1 MTRVWP
7 LPELQYLPLTDNH
20 EARDVALVYSAA
32 ARDAVAERLAS
43 LRVVWSAEPAGAI
56 EAEWRRLAEECVGEV
71 VYSVGGGLATD
82 AAKYI
87 AARRGLPLVCIPT
100 ALSVDAFFTWASGV
114 RRDGCVQ
121 YIPTKTPDRVVVD
134 FEVIAAA
141 PPSVRAAGIGDVL
154 SIATGSWDWRY
165 AHERGANPGGAAY
178 DAGVDRIA
186 AALLAEAIECA
197 DAAGAGDEVGL
208 RRLIDC
214 LALEVQLC
222 NLIGHSRPEE
232 GSEHYFAYAAESI
245 LGHGLPHGDLVGPG
259 ILVMAA
265 LQGQDTRSLRRALV
279 ACHTPLDTIPAE
291 VIERTLRG
299 LPHYCR
305 AHDLPHGIAHDITD
319 DMVSSAMS
327 ALPL

>member
-1 MTRVWP
+1 MTYDEAMCRFGSDKPDTRFAMELIDVSELAAESDFRVF
-7 LPELQYLPLTDNH
+7 
-20 EARDVALVYSAA
+20 
-32 ARDAVAERLAS
+32 
-43 LRVVWSAEPAGAI
+43 AGAI
-56 EAEWRRLAEECVGEV
+56 ENGGVVQGLCVKGEAEN
-71 VYSVGGGLATD
+71 YSRKAIDGLTKFVADYGARGLAW
-82 AAKYI
+82 AKI
-87 AARRGLPLVCIPT
+87 T
-100 ALSVDAFFTWASGV
+100 AEGV
-114 RRDGCVQ
+114 
-121 YIPTKTPDRVVVD
+121 
-134 FEVIAAA
+134 
-141 PPSVRAAGIGDVL
+141 
-154 SIATGSWDWRY
+154 TGSISKFY
-165 AHERGANPGGAAY
+165 
-178 DAGVDRIA
+178 
-186 AALLAEAIECA
+186 A
-197 DAAGAGDEVGL
+197 DAAGAGDEGGL